1 MPTLGNIT
9 QIPASSSV
17 EPTRAVA
24 ASVGGATASSAAPLP
39 AAHRGDAAQFSTSGT
54 YRQRQTELRDV
65 LRRYGFAP
73 DQADKLSQLG
83 NLPLKQLS
91 RAVVLS
97 QMLSRDPA
105 AFDDFAKILKNI
117 QGRGRAVDEGVRVFL
132 DAVDRA
138 LGEDSRAVTE
148 EAASRRSEE
157 AVLPRVYS
165 AAGKVNAADAPPEE
179 LVREFV
185 PPPSSGRVA
194 TEAQMAD
201 FKAEARAFAAAVEEF
216 PERFPADAF
225 ARNAL
230 AKEGL
235 PLNDYV
241 RLAGEM
247 PPLKIV
253 NLIALARKQGVDPQV
268 VLQALLASVENGDD
282 LKSVFEAWEGRF
294 TFPATDNSNES
305 SKNTA
310 SEKTRPLF
318 SERATSDSPQSSG
331 QDLRPPSPERE
342 GDSFPGMTSGRLDAG
357 AAHTASRSNAT
368 LTMTAGEKAM
378 LGFAALDARDG
389 VLPDE
394 RTGFVVF
401 PQRAAYPGPVLNLA
415 FLPPGVYM
423 VLCAGV
429 NASGQ
434 LMNLWRKVVVR
445 EREEQDSH
453 SDMFEAQS
461 DENKK
466 NDEQQASRR
475 PPVEMPLTADLSGD
489 MPQLLGRFLGE
500 IILPLDFLSRDP
512 GELAVLSPSSGIVV
526 TREEFE
532 SGAFPHHAV
541 SFRFLTHYLEPE
553 DVWRRHAPLKL
564 RPSLLFDAFDVALKN
579 FSRDPVAQKG
589 IFLSALK
596 VFFENM
602 MALFPAG
609 EKTFAVARDVFER
622 EVEGYAAGRV
632 SGDNFD
638 VVSLERDGGQ
648 FVSACYA
655 KGARTL
661 AAAGD
666 VSGALLGMA
675 RATLTAL
682 DEGSPKAALGR
693 YLAELRAAHFAKM
706 AATAVSKNYADDI
719 IAGVGSAGMAGD
731 TGLAEIFIKALAL
744 PVT

>member
-1 MPTLGNIT
+1 
-9 QIPASSSV
+9 
-17 EPTRAVA
+17 
-24 ASVGGATASSAAPLP
+24 
-39 AAHRGDAAQFSTSGT
+39 
-54 YRQRQTELRDV
+54 
-65 LRRYGFAP
+65 
-73 DQADKLSQLG
+73 
-83 NLPLKQLS
+83 
-91 RAVVLS
+91 
-97 QMLSRDPA
+97 
-105 AFDDFAKILKNI
+105 
-117 QGRGRAVDEGVRVFL
+117 
-132 DAVDRA
+132 
-138 LGEDSRAVTE
+138 
-148 EAASRRSEE
+148 
-157 AVLPRVYS
+157 
-165 AAGKVNAADAPPEE
+165 
-179 LVREFV
+179 
-185 PPPSSGRVA
+185 
-194 TEAQMAD
+194 MAD

-241 RLAGEM
+241 RLASEM

-294 TFPATDNSNES
+294 TFQATDNSNES

-318 SERATSDSPQSSG
+318 SERAASEPSQSPA
-331 QDLRPPSPERE
+331 QDLRPPSSERE
-342 GDSFPGMTSGRLDAG
+342 GASLPGMASGRLDAG
-357 AAHTASRSNAT
+357 SAHVASRSNAT
-368 LTMTAGEKAM
+368 LTMTAGEKAL

-445 EREEQDSH
+445 EREREEQDSH
-453 SDMFEAQS
+453 SDAFEAQS
-461 DENKK
+461 DGNKK
-466 NDEQQASRR
+466 NDEQQAPRQ
-475 PPVEMPLTADLSGD
+475 PPVETPLTADLSGD

-500 IILPLDFLSRDP
+500 IVLPLDFLSRDP
-512 GELAVLSPSSGIVV
+512 GELTVLSPSSGIVV

-564 RPSLLFDAFDVALKN
+564 RPSLLFDAFDVALKK
-579 FSRDPVAQKG
+579 FSRDPAAQKEA
-589 IFLSALK
+589 FLSALK
-596 VFFENM
+596 VFFGNM
-602 MALFPAG
+602 TALFPAG
-609 EKTFAVARDVFER
+609 EKTFEVARDVFVR

-706 AATAVSKNYADDI
+706 AAATVSKNYADDI
-719 IAGVGSAGMAGD
+719 IAGVGSDGMTGD